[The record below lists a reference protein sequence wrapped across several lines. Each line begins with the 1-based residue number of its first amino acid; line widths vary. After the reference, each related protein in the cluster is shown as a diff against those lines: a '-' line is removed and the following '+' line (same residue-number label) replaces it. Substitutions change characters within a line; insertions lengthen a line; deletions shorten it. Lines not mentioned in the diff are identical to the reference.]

1 MAARSPN
8 RATKTAGTRASASRR
23 TSARGSSAG
32 RSTAAPAR
40 SRPKARTAGSASKSK
55 PRIPGNILLWSV
67 CGALVLA
74 AWWIY
79 PVMRMHYIEQRNLT
93 NLKAQY
99 ASVKNRNE
107 ALRKQVQ
114 RLKTPAGIE
123 EAARE
128 SLGLVRQG
136 ESAYVVIPEHGRK
149 PPTSTAAASLT
160 ALPDEAQAPSD
171 PVTILLDGVFGFAP

>member
-8 RATKTAGTRASASRR
+8 RATKTAGTRAPASRR
-23 TSARGSSAG
+23 TSTRGSSAAANK
-32 RSTAAPAR
+32 AAPAR
-40 SRPKARTAGSASKSK
+40 SRPKARTAGSNSKSRS
-55 PRIPGNILLWSV
+55 RIPGNVLIWGV
-67 CGALVLA
+67 CGALALA

-79 PVMRMHYIEQRNLT
+79 PVMRMHYVEQRNLST
-93 NLKAQY
+93 LQAQY
-99 ASVKNRNE
+99 ASVKSRNE

-136 ESAYVVIPEHGRK
+136 ESAYVVIPENGRK
-149 PPTSTAAASLT
+149 PATSTAAASLT
-160 ALPDEAQAPSD
+160 ALPSEAEGPSD